1 MSNLIAFMLMP
12 IAFMLMPL
20 CICAHTVAH
29 AAAHV
34 AV

>member
-1 MSNLIAFMLMP
+1 MRNLIAFMLMP

-20 CICAHTVAH
+20 CICAQTVAH

>member
-1 MSNLIAFMLMP
+1 MRNLIAFMLMP

-29 AAAHV
+29 AAANV